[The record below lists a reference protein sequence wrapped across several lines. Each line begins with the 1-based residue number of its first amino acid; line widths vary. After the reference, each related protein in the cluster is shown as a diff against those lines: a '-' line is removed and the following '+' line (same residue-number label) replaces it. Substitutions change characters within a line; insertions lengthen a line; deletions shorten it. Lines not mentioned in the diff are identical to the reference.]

1 MIYFQK
7 SSIYFASLS
16 PPLLGNW
23 QILPFSRFQVLSY
36 SGCNSGGLL
45 GEGKR
50 IEEEHKIGRH
60 CTINFI
66 LRQEDFF
73 SSNQL

>member
-45 GEGKR
+45 GEGKK
-50 IEEEHKIGRH
+50 IE
-60 CTINFI
+60 
-66 LRQEDFF
+66 
-73 SSNQL
+73 